1 MPDVA
6 IRRVGARRIE
16 ARVAGL
22 FRTEANG
29 FETVSIESLNLGFDG
44 IAGDRHGG
52 PTRRTG
58 GREPWYP
65 RGTEIRNERQVSIL
79 CPDELAGVADAMRLP
94 ELRPEWIGGNLLL
107 AGVPHLSW
115 LPARTLMMFENGA
128 SLKVEGDNAPCRQ
141 SGRSVAARFSGR
153 DDIETGFVQ
162 AARRRRGLVA
172 WVEKPGAL
180 RLGERVDIRLPEQ
193 WIYEG

>member
-1 MPDVA
+1 MPDA
-6 IRRVGARRIE
+6 TIRRVAARRIE

-22 FRTEANG
+22 FRTEAHG

-58 GREPWYP
+58 GREPWYA

-79 CPDELAGVADAMRLP
+79 CPDELASVADAMRLP
-94 ELRPEWIGGNLLL
+94 EVRPEWIGGNLLL
-107 AGVPHLSW
+107 TGVPNLSW
-115 LPARTLMMFENGA
+115 LPSRTLMMFENGA

-141 SGRSVAARFSGR
+141 SGRAIAARFASR
-153 DDIETGFVQ
+153 DDVETGFVK

-180 RLGERVDIRLPEQ
+180 RLGERVEIRLPEQ